1 MPLSTALDTV
11 AAFGASIFSMSCRS
25 RVSGTTVVKRSRY
38 SSSVAATRLLGDLY
52 SVLGAAAH
60 TTRLCEGQ
68 ADCLPLLVLCRH
80 LGVPSTDESAIMF
93 GMIENSK
100 AIYAAE
106 SA

>member
-1 MPLSTALDTV
+1 
-11 AAFGASIFSMSCRS
+11 
-25 RVSGTTVVKRSRY
+25 
-38 SSSVAATRLLGDLY
+38 
-52 SVLGAAAH
+52 
-60 TTRLCEGQ
+60 
-68 ADCLPLLVLCRH
+68 VLCRH